1 MEVIAFNTLFNYELN
16 GNFWENIDFF
26 HFFYILKVLEIIEN
40 IAKLPVII
48 CKVKGRLWRQEGY
61 INKELPIKERACHP
75 AISIF

>member
-48 CKVKGRLWRQEGY
+48 CKVKGRL
-61 INKELPIKERACHP
+61 
-75 AISIF
+75 